1 MISFSLLH
9 QRSAQAFFSVAAALL
24 LSFFAAQASARTVSP
39 FPEELGLGSFRGQAG
54 AVLYYTVTG
63 STSGSVWGSN
73 PYTDDSSLA
82 KAAVHA
88 GLFQAGQKGVIKVTI
103 MAGQSSYPGSTANGV
118 TSSSYGSYGGSFSV
132 AADHGGDN
140 PAIPSPGSMT
150 GFRSAAP
157 GSVYRFTTTGA
168 SSGSL
173 WGTNVFTDDSGI
185 AIAAVH
191 AGVLRTGQSGT
202 VRVVTSP
209 GQSAYVGST
218 RNGVSSSGYG
228 TWASGYTVSDTTG
241 ATALH
246 PYPGM
251 QGNPLPDPGSMTSFR
266 GRNGASLY
274 FLVTGTTSGSLW
286 GSGTYTDDSSLATA
300 VVHAGVAGAGQ
311 TQVVKATILAGQ
323 SSYDSSMS
331 NGVTSSSYGS
341 WSGSFAVAA
350 PDGAMGTIPAISS
363 ALSAGGSEGQAFAY
377 TIAATQSPSAFGATG
392 LPEGLTVDNAS
403 GRIGGTPKV
412 SGVFRVEILA
422 TNASGTSNAEL
433 VLTVVGS
440 GATPVTST
448 ASADCL
454 FDWAEK
460 NYADLFAPARA
471 PSRTYDVYYYRYYS
485 ATNSYLAVAGVNKRV
500 FYIGALSGGSLLDVG
515 DTATWLTAAGCQ

>member
-1 MISFSLLH
+1 MIPIPLLS
-9 QRSAQAFFSVAAALL
+9 QRFAQAFFSVAVALL
-24 LSFFAAQASARTVSP
+24 LSFFAAQVSARTVSP
-39 FPEELGLGSFRGQAG
+39 FPEELGLGGFRGQSG
-54 AVLYYTVTG
+54 AVLYFTVTG
-63 STSGSVWGSN
+63 STSGSLYGSN

-88 GLFQAGQKGVIKVTI
+88 GLLQAGQKGVVKVTM
-103 MAGQSSYPGSTANGV
+103 MAGLSSYPGSSANGV
-118 TSSSYGSYGGSFSV
+118 TSSGYGSWSGSFSI
-132 AADHGGDN
+132 AADDGGNN

-157 GSVYRFTTTGA
+157 GSVYLFTVTGA

-185 AIAAVH
+185 AVAAVH
-191 AGVLRTGQSGT
+191 AGVLRADQSGT

-209 GQSAYVGST
+209 GQSAYVGSS
-218 RNGVSSSGYG
+218 RNGVGSSSYG
-228 TWASGYTVSDTTG
+228 QWASGYTVADTAG

-246 PYPGM
+246 AYPGM
-251 QGNPLPDPGSMTSFR
+251 QGSPLPDPGSMTSFR
-266 GRNGASLY
+266 GRNGAALY
-274 FLVTGTTSGSLW
+274 FQVTGATSGSLW
-286 GSGTYTDDSSLATA
+286 GTGTYTDDSSLATA

-311 TQVVKATILAGQ
+311 TQVVKATIMAGQ
-323 SSYDSSMS
+323 SSYASSTS
-331 NGVTSSSYGS
+331 NGVISSSYGS

-350 PDGAMGTIPAISS
+350 PDGAMGTIPAIGS
-363 ALSAGGSEGQAFAY
+363 ALNASGSEGQAFAY
-377 TIAATQSPSAFGATG
+377 TITATQSPSVLGATG

-412 SGVFRVEILA
+412 SGVFRVQLLA
-422 TNASGTSNAEL
+422 TNDSGTSNAEL

-440 GATPVTST
+440 GTTPDTST

-460 NYADLFAPARA
+460 NYADWFAPARA
-471 PSRTYDVYYYRYYS
+471 PSLTYDVYYYRYYS
-485 ATNSYLAVAGVNKRV
+485 ATNSYLAVSSANKRV
-500 FYIGALSGGSLLDVG
+500 YYIGALSSGGLLDVG
-515 DTATWLTAAGCQ
+515 DTASWFTAAGCQ